1 MMELGNLVIFSEEA
15 IKYYESEEL
24 ESICVMHDFPKSPY
38 FNLKPGQFLRVGERE
53 FEIFAV
59 GEAVN
64 HNIKNYGHSTFR
76 FVGKSF
82 DGEMKSGDILV
93 ASTEIP
99 PVAPGTVIK
108 VYSK

>member
-1 MMELGNLVIFSEEA
+1 MMRTIFTFQVTRLGSEAEAMMELGNLVIFSEEA

-53 FEIFAV
+53 YEIFAV

-64 HNIKNYGHSTFR
+64 H
-76 FVGKSF
+76 KSR
-82 DGEMKSGDILV
+82 
-93 ASTEIP
+93 T
-99 PVAPGTVIK
+99 TVIPLS
-108 VYSK
+108 VLSASPLMAT